1 MAAYNKEDNSKLRQL
16 QLYELNL
23 VKTFAGIC
31 EKHNLRYYLIGGTML
46 GAVRHQG
53 FIPWDDDVDIGMP
66 RKDYKKFLEVASVE
80 IPGYM
85 EVLNYKTTPDYL
97 RYFSRLVDRRVKIY
111 NDSNTETLI
120 ENAWIDIFPMDGLP
134 DNPLRRKVRFTLLS
148 AQRVM
153 YHFSCFEQMVNLMRP
168 GRPLYQRILIKI
180 GQVTKLG
187 RRKDTKKIL
196 DKLDHNLQKF
206 DFDESMYVMNFFGAY
221 VFKEI
226 IPRKWLGTEGRY
238 QFEDVKLCG
247 AEEYDI
253 YLKNFYGEY
262 MTPPSDEHKDKH
274 TITKIEYV
282 DEEELQ

>member
-23 VKTFAGIC
+23 VKTFVEIC
-31 EKHNLRYYLIGGTML
+31 EKHDLRYYLIGGTML

-53 FIPWDDDVDIGMP
+53 FIPWDDDVDLGMP
-66 RKDYKKFLEVASVE
+66 RKDYNRFLELAAKE
-80 IPGYM
+80 IPSHM

-97 RYFSRLVDRRVKIY
+97 RYFSRLVDRRVRIY
-111 NDSNTETLI
+111 NDSNTETLV
-120 ENAWIDIFPMDGLP
+120 ENAWIDIFPLDGLP
-134 DNPLRRKVRFTLLS
+134 DNPLRRKLRFTRLS

-180 GQVTKLG
+180 GQVTKIG
-187 RRKDTKKIL
+187 RRKDTKALL
-196 DKLDHNLQKF
+196 DKLDHNLQKY
-206 DFDESMYVMNFFGAY
+206 DFYESAYVMNFFGAY

-226 IPRKWLGTEGRY
+226 IPRSWFGSEGRY
-238 QFEDVKLCG
+238 LFEDLMLCG
-247 AEEYDI
+247 AEQYDI
-253 YLKNFYGEY
+253 YLRQFYGEY

-274 TITKIEYV
+274 TITKIEYA
-282 DEEELQ
+282 DEEDLA